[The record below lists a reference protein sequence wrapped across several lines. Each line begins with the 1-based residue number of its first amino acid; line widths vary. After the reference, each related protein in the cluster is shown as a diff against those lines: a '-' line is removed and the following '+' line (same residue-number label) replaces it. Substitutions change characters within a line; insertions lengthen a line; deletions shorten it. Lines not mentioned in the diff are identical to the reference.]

1 MLLLTKSANKTP
13 WKLILTTEAFSS
25 LTNQFMQIL
34 LPWYILSTTGSIL
47 WTGFVGFCSLLP
59 NVFSSLFGAQVIDRF
74 GRSKVMFGCEVFQLL
89 LIGAITALIAADKA
103 APWLVGGLIFASSVF
118 DAPGQ
123 LARTALSPTFSR
135 YADVP
140 LSKTSGMIEAFDGI
154 MSIAGPLLC
163 GAVIAY
169 MGLLS
174 AWTVCTAFCVII
186 VTLCLLMFT
195 NRKPRLLRPP
205 VSFKEALANIR
216 KDDVLKQTILFTL
229 PTFLLGQSWEL
240 VILPSYVYER
250 GFDSV
255 FFGLMGGAFGLGAF
269 GGALFFASAARRFTF
284 FSLLSLNYAGYL
296 LSVLVLLFKLP
307 KEAVLG
313 ATVICGLPFG
323 AFGAMII
330 SIILLRTPE
339 LMRSKTLGLFTTA
352 TYIVESLCVLGMSAS
367 IHAAGLKITLCT
379 VAVIFAILILISL
392 LGRKRNDFWTVIT
405 ERYGKNK

>member
-13 WKLILTTEAFSS
+13 WKLIITTEAFSS
-25 LTNQFMQIL
+25 LANQFMQIL
-34 LPWYILSTTGSIL
+34 LPWYILSTTGSVL

-74 GRSKVMFGCEVFQLL
+74 GRSKVMFGCEVCQLI
-89 LIGAITALIAADKA
+89 LIGAIAALISAGRAE
-103 APWLVGGLIFASSVF
+103 PWLVGGLIFASSVF

-140 LSKTSGMIEAFDGI
+140 LSKTSGMIEALDGV
-154 MSIAGPLLC
+154 MSVVGPLLC

-169 MGLLS
+169 MGLFS
-174 AWTVCTAFCVII
+174 AWVVCTAFCMVI
-186 VTLCLLMFT
+186 VTLCLLMYSH
-195 NRKPRLLRPP
+195 RKPRVLRPA
-205 VSFKEALANIR
+205 VSFKEALFNIR
-216 KDDVLKQTILFTL
+216 ADEVLKETILFTL

-240 VILPSYVYER
+240 VILPSYIYER

-255 FFGLMGGAFGLGAF
+255 FFGLLGGAFGLGAF
-269 GGALFFASAARRFTF
+269 AGALFFASAAKRFTF
-284 FSLLSLNYAGYL
+284 FTLLSVNYVGYL

-307 KEAVLG
+307 KEVVLG
-313 ATVICGLPFG
+313 ATVVCGIPFG

-330 SIILLRTPE
+330 SIILLRTPAA
-339 LMRSKTLGLFTTA
+339 LRSKTLGLFTTA

-367 IHAAGLKITLCT
+367 IHWVGLGNTLCT
-379 VAVIFAILILISL
+379 VAVIFAILIVVSL
-392 LGRKRNDFWTVIT
+392 LGRKRNDFWTVVT
-405 ERYGKNK
+405 AKNK